1 MLGCFDKDYLS
12 ILFVHGLI
20 HIIVET
26 LPICMFFDTACCTC
40 LLKNSSFS
48 FNCINNNDIRGW
60 SWWHSSCFYSL
71 KLIHISTISNSKEAI
86 MSKKSVEDLL
96 VAGGA
101 DEGIRLKYDV
111 LKTMEDFTEV
121 AGSDGY
127 EFAVTDLE
135 EVLRESGDSFESIG
149 NPAKKLIWWY

>member
-1 MLGCFDKDYLS
+1 
-12 ILFVHGLI
+12 
-20 HIIVET
+20 
-26 LPICMFFDTACCTC
+26 
-40 LLKNSSFS
+40 
-48 FNCINNNDIRGW
+48 
-60 SWWHSSCFYSL
+60 
-71 KLIHISTISNSKEAI
+71 

-101 DEGIRLKYDV
+101 NEGIRLKYDV